1 MSISIYQATNF
12 QNTARFQFVSASIT
26 LSIARFIPVSLLATA
41 IIFANPGHTQE
52 DPCLGDNDLALINGN
67 IHTLD
72 KNNTVIPSV
81 LIRNGEFLDLAG
93 TNYQKRFCTDIID
106 LGERTVIPGLIDNHV
121 HFVRIQNRPGHDTRE
136 IETTFSTAEVLTTIS
151 SKSTSVPQGELI
163 TGIGGF
169 ITAQWAEARFPSIT
183 ALDQAA
189 PEHPVYLSAFGFG
202 PGQTNTAGR
211 DLINSLG
218 GKVSPDGSI
227 ASREDTALAYEVL
240 AASIDDEHRER
251 QLADVIIWANKVG
264 LTTAMDMS
272 GTVPGVGFLD
282 QRTGYNP
289 IVNMARDGR
298 LNLRTRLYFPALDE
312 DAELSQLQGRL
323 DNSFNNFGSDML
335 KTVGIGEWSVGRTL
349 FNQQP
354 LSKAAADAQRQIAER
369 GWAYHQ
375 HLHSPEEFDAHLDIW
390 ESLDPE
396 FDLSSLRWT
405 AGHMSGVTPEI
416 VQRIVALGLGIGAHG
431 QPYLRPGG
439 DAGGPPWRTIVE
451 SGAVALGG
459 GSDGARISPFNPWS
473 MIYYM
478 VTGINAQNQLVND
491 GQQITRRQAVK
502 LYSSAQQ
509 GWFTGEDDKLGGIAT
524 GRFADLVVLNKN
536 VFNQQLVP
544 DSEIRNMQSSLTIV
558 DGRIVYTDGTLTIP

>member
-1 MSISIYQATNF
+1 MSKNTNAGNALR
-12 QNTARFQFVSASIT
+12 NTTRST
-26 LSIARFIPVSLLATA
+26 SIAGLIASLLTASLLATSTL
-41 IIFANPGHTQE
+41 FAPPSSAQQDNCYG
-52 DPCLGDNDLALINGN
+52 GNDLALVNGN

-72 KNNTVIPSV
+72 ESNTVATSV
-81 LIRNGEFLDLAG
+81 LVRNGEILHLAG
-93 TNYQKRFCTDIID
+93 TDYQTSSCTDVID
-106 LGERTVIPGLIDNHV
+106 LDGRTVIPGLIDNHV
-121 HFVRIQNRPGHDTRE
+121 HFVRIQNRPGYDTRE
-136 IETTFSTAEVLTTIS
+136 IESTFSTAEVLATIS
-151 SKSTSVPQGELI
+151 SKSESVPQGELI

-169 ITAQWAEARFPSIT
+169 ITAQWAEGRFPSM
-183 ALDQAA
+183 AELDQTA
-189 PEHPVYLSAFGFG
+189 PDHPVYLSAFGFG

-218 GKVSPDGSI
+218 GKVNLDGSI

-240 AASIDDEHRER
+240 AASIDDSHRER
-251 QLADVIIWANKVG
+251 QLADVIGWANKVG
-264 LTTAMDMS
+264 LTTVMDMS

-289 IVNMARDGR
+289 IVKMARENR

-335 KTVGIGEWSVGRTL
+335 RTVGIGEWSVGRTL

-354 LSKAAADAQRQIAER
+354 LSEAAANAQRRIAER

-405 AGHMSGVTPEI
+405 AGHMSGVTPEL
-416 VQRIVALGLGIGAHG
+416 VKRIVALGLGIGAHG
-431 QPYLRPGG
+431 QPYLRPSG
-439 DAGGPPWRTIVE
+439 DAGGPPWRTIIE

-478 VTGINAQNQLVND
+478 VTGVNAQNKLVND
-491 GQQITRRQAVK
+491 GQQITRQQALK
-502 LYSSAQQ
+502 LYASAQQ
-509 GWFTGEDDKLGGIAT
+509 GWFTGEDTKLGGIAI

-536 VFNQQLVP
+536 FFDKELVP
-544 DSEIRNMQSSLTIV
+544 DNEIRSMQASLTIV
-558 DGRIVYTDGTLTIP
+558 GGRIVYTDGTLAIP